1 MTTNRLKFGIFMA
14 PFHRAGENPTLA
26 LERDLQLIEHLDRLG
41 FEEAWIG
48 EHHSAGWE
56 IIADPAIFIAAAAA
70 RTQRIMLGT
79 GVTSLPYHHP
89 LMVADRMVMLDHLTR
104 GRAMLGVGPGAL
116 TSDAYMMGIEA
127 TTQRPRMDEALAA
140 IISLLRGEVVNMETD
155 WFTLR
160 EARLQIA
167 NFSEPHLP
175 VAVAASFSPSGPTA
189 AGKYGIGLLSVA
201 THQPG
206 GLDALKRTWAW
217 VEEAYEKAAEEAGKA
232 RPRRGSR
239 RANGA
244 KPDATALMP
253 ARPDRSNW
261 RVVMPFHL
269 AGSRDEAI
277 EQVKDGYMSY
287 AQSYFA
293 ETLGR
298 PMVAAGQSPPEPR
311 EAVEAAVA
319 RGGAI
324 IGTPDDAIEAVER
337 LIDMSGGF
345 GGIMFQAHEWASTA
359 ETLRSYELWARYVAP
374 RFQGQTR
381 TVDNRDWVAANRST
395 IFAENSQAIANAF
408 TDAGKE
414 LPTLMQQRL
423 AQRRPGVL

>member
-1 MTTNRLKFGIFMA
+1 MTLRLKFGIFMA

-26 LERDLQLIEHLDRLG
+26 LERDLQLLEHLDALG
-41 FEEAWIG
+41 FDEAWIG

-56 IIADPAIFIAAAAA
+56 IIADPAVFIAAAAG
-70 RTQRIMLGT
+70 RTRRIMLGT

-127 TTQRPRMDEALAA
+127 TTQRPRMEESLSA
-140 IISLLRGEVVNMETD
+140 ILRLLRGEVVSMETD
-155 WFTLR
+155 WFSLR
-160 EARLQIA
+160 EARLQLA
-167 NFSEPHLP
+167 NFTEPHLP
-175 VAVAASFSPSGPTA
+175 VAVAASFSPAGPTA
-189 AGKYGIGLLSVA
+189 AGKHGIGLLSVA

-217 VEEAYEKAAEEAGKA
+217 VEEAWEEEVEAATAPAKRNGRK
-232 RPRRGSR
+232 RV
-239 RANGA
+239 NGA
-244 KPDATALMP
+244 GAGPQPFVPK
-253 ARPDRSNW
+253 RPDRADW
-261 RVVMPFHL
+261 RIVMPFHL
-269 AGSRDEAI
+269 ADTRDEAI
-277 EQVKDGYMSY
+277 DAVKDGYMTY

-298 PMVAAGQSPPEPR
+298 PMVAAGQELPQPR
-311 EAVEAAVA
+311 EAVERMVE

-324 IGTPDDAIEAVER
+324 VGTPDDAIEAVER
-337 LIDMSGGF
+337 LVAMSGGI
-345 GGIMFQAHEWASTA
+345 GGIMFQAHEWASTPQ
-359 ETLRSYELWARYVAP
+359 TLRSYELWARHVAP

-381 TVDNRDWVAANRST
+381 PRENRDWVSANRAT
-395 IFAENSQAIANAF
+395 IFAENQQAIANAF

-414 LPTLMQQRL
+414 MPSLL
-423 AQRRPGVL
+423 AQRQAAHRPGQV